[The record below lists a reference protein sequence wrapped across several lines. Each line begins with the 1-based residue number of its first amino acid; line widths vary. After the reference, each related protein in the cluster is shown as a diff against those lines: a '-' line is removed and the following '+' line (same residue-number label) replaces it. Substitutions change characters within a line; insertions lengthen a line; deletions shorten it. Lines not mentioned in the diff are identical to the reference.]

1 MKIKDLEDVLYNQ
14 RGEPLQTTVLWKF
27 AYGKVDEYD
36 SGAHEYIVNRYPDL
50 EVRRI
55 QAEIIN
61 GLACIVIE
69 TN

>member
-14 RGEPLQTTVLWKF
+14 RGEPLQITVLWKF

-55 QAEIIN
+55 QAEIID
-61 GLACIVIE
+61 GEAAIVIQ